1 MLFLKLAL
9 AKLIKEKINKD
20 PIIILDDVFS
30 ELDDSRKEKVYK
42 ILKEYEQ
49 VFISGCQNE
58 MLDMTIYNVENAK
71 VKLVKE
77 ELKWVKF

>member
-1 MLFLKLAL
+1 MARSDSSVTDKT
-9 AKLIKEKINKD
+9 KKD

-30 ELDDSRKEKVYK
+30 ELDEGRKQKVYE

-58 MLDMTIYNVENAK
+58 KLDMSTYNVEEGK

-77 ELKWVKF
+77 ELK

>member
-1 MLFLKLAL
+1 
-9 AKLIKEKINKD
+9 
-20 PIIILDDVFS
+20 
-30 ELDDSRKEKVYK
+30 
-42 ILKEYEQ
+42 
-49 VFISGCQNE
+49 